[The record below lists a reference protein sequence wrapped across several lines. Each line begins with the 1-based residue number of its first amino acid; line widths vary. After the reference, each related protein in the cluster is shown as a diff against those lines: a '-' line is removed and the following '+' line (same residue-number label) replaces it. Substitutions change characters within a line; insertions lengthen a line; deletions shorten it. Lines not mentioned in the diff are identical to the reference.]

1 MAFCQKCGSA
11 IAEEASFCGK
21 CGVPVASPSSPLP
34 VTPVP
39 VQVSRRSPLKVL
51 LWAGAGFFLLIIML
65 GLIIA
70 AGGKGSSQASDL
82 AAIQAVRQQDSNF
95 AAMTAAS
102 KGLRV
107 NSDEDLDKAGAIIKD
122 YVTVAR
128 RIDTHSCPRDF
139 AESYYRNITAWSDE
153 ADAILAHPHIPAT
166 QTEAFVDGFFL
177 GLMTGDVS
185 GGTNE
190 INAWYDQV
198 REKNVEVK
206 RTQDEVNALAVRYGG
221 R

>member
-1 MAFCQKCGSA
+1 
-11 IAEEASFCGK
+11 
-21 CGVPVASPSSPLP
+21 
-34 VTPVP
+34 
-39 VQVSRRSPLKVL
+39 
-51 LWAGAGFFLLIIML
+51 ML

-153 ADAILAHPHIPAT
+153 ADAILAHPAYSGN
-166 QTEAFVDGFFL
+166 ADGSLCRWVFP
-177 GLMTGDVS
+177 GPHDRR
-185 GGTNE
+185 
-190 INAWYDQV
+190 
-198 REKNVEVK
+198 REWWNK
-206 RTQDEVNALAVRYGG
+206 
-221 R
+221 

>member
-1 MAFCQKCGSA
+1 
-11 IAEEASFCGK
+11 
-21 CGVPVASPSSPLP
+21 
-34 VTPVP
+34 
-39 VQVSRRSPLKVL
+39 
-51 LWAGAGFFLLIIML
+51 ML

-70 AGGKGSSQASDL
+70 AGGKGGSQISDA
-82 AAIQAVRQQDSNF
+82 AAIQAVRQQDSDF
-95 AAMTAAS
+95 AAAMTSAS

-153 ADAILAHPHIPAT
+153 ADAILAHPHIPST

-177 GLMTGDVS
+177 GLAGDLS

-190 INAWYDQV
+190 TNAWFELV
-198 REKNVEVK
+198 KEKDAEVK
-206 RTQDEVNALAVRYGG
+206 RTQDEVNALAVRYGAH
-221 R
+221 

>member
-34 VTPVP
+34 VATVP